1 MKFNSFEAEG
11 EIYDNVRKWRL
22 MKSKLIK
29 FKKIVYFF
37 IELRY
42 SKNYQK
48 NKINT
53 MIGFQ

>member
-1 MKFNSFEAEG
+1 MVMLGDEFE
-11 EIYDNVRKWRL
+11 NK
-22 MKSKLIK
+22 K

-37 IELRY
+37 SQLRY

-48 NKINT
+48 NKIHT